1 MMEVISGFVEK
12 WEVSVDGK
20 IYIFYFCQGVKWQ
33 DNKDFK
39 LICDLNVDDVVFFFD
54 CQKNINNLYYK
65 VFGGSY
71 EYFEGMGLL
80 DLISEVKKVD
90 DNIVQFV
97 LICLEV
103 LFFVDLVMDFVF
115 IFLKEYVD
123 NMLKVG
129 MLEKVDFNFIGI
141 GLFQLL

>member
-1 MMEVISGFVEK
+1 MCE
-12 WEVSVDGK
+12 
-20 IYIFYFCQGVKWQ
+20 
-33 DNKDFK
+33 
-39 LICDLNVDDVVFFFD
+39 LNVDDVVFFFD
-54 CQKNINNLYYK
+54 WQKNEQNLYYK

-90 DNIVQFV
+90 DYMVQFV
-97 LICLEV
+97 LMCLEV

-115 IFLKEYVD
+115 IFFKEYVD

-129 MLEKVDFNFIGI
+129 MLEKVDLNLVGI
-141 GLFQLL
+141 GLF